1 VSTQKLNKILHLSH
15 IQVRVN
21 GSKSLRAET
30 LIITHLSLSNFR
42 NYPSLELDLPP
53 HITVLQG
60 DNAQGK
66 SNLLEAIYVL
76 ATSRSPRTYSDRE
89 LINWDAFKDEIPACR
104 ITAAVQKAG
113 SNLKLEVALSAKAAA
128 SPQSPDFFSRW
139 QPSTKGASVL
149 KRIRINGVVRHAVD
163 LIGQL
168 NVVTF
173 SVYDIDLVG
182 GEPALRRRYLDITNS
197 QIDHKY
203 LRNLQRYNR
212 VLWQRNQLLRLIAEN
227 RANPDELA
235 FWDGQLVETGA
246 YLTVQRGHTVSTL
259 DRLAQ
264 GIHSELSGEQGKLN
278 LVYFRSIDKQRGRED
293 SQIKETAE
301 VFQKALLAAREKEI
315 AQGMSLVGPHRDDL
329 RFFVDEVDAGVY
341 ASRGQQRTIALSLK
355 LAEAKFMLDTTKE
368 HPVLLLDDVLSELD
382 AQRRHHLLGSAANHE
397 QVLITTTDLDRFEQ
411 DFLAQASLFR
421 VNQGRIEPQS
431 A

>member
-1 VSTQKLNKILHLSH
+1 
-15 IQVRVN
+15 
-21 GSKSLRAET
+21 
-30 LIITHLSLSNFR
+30 LIITHLSLTNFR
-42 NYPSLELDLPP
+42 NYASLELDLPP
-53 HITVLQG
+53 HMMVLQG

-89 LINWDAFKDEIPACR
+89 LISWAALSEEIPACR
-104 ITAAVQKAG
+104 IAAGVQKTG
-113 SNLKLEVALSAKAAA
+113 SNLKLEVALSAKTAA
-128 SPQSPDFFSRW
+128 SPKSDDFFSRW
-139 QPSTKGASVL
+139 QPSTKGTAVQ
-149 KRIRINGVVRHAVD
+149 KRIRINGVVRHAAD

-212 VLWQRNQLLRLIAEN
+212 VLWQRNQLLRQIAEN
-227 RANPDELA
+227 KANSDELV
-235 FWDGQLVETGA
+235 FWNQQLVETGA
-246 YLTVQRGHTVSTL
+246 YLIVQREHTIAAL
-259 DRLAQ
+259 DHRAQ
-264 GIHSELSGEQGKLN
+264 TIHDELSGEQGKLS
-278 LVYFRSIDKQRGRED
+278 LVYFRSIDKLRGKED

-301 VFQKALLAAREKEI
+301 IFAKALTSARDKEI
-315 AQGMSLVGPHRDDL
+315 AQGISLIGPHRDDL
-329 RFFVDEVDAGVY
+329 RFFVDEVDAGVF
-341 ASRGQQRTIALSLK
+341 ASRGQQRTVALSLK
-355 LAEAKFMLDTTKE
+355 LAEAEFMLSKTGE
-368 HPVLLLDDVLSELD
+368 HPILLLDDVLSELD
-382 AQRRHHLLGSAANHE
+382 ALRRHHLLSSAAKHK
-397 QVLITTTDLDRFEQ
+397 QVIITTTDLDRFEP

-421 VNQGRIEPQS
+421 VTQGRVEPVS

>member
-1 VSTQKLNKILHLSH
+1 MHLYP

-21 GSKSLRAET
+21 DSKSLREEN
-30 LIITHLSLSNFR
+30 LIITHLSLTNFR
-42 NYPSLELDLPP
+42 NYASLEIDLPP
-53 HITVLQG
+53 HMTVLQG

-76 ATSRSPRTYSDRE
+76 ATSRSPRTYSDRD
-89 LINWDAFKDEIPACR
+89 LIHWDAFKEEIPTCR
-104 ITAAVQKAG
+104 IMAAVQKAG
-113 SNLKLEVALSAKAAA
+113 SSLKLEVALSAKAAT
-128 SPQSPDFFSRW
+128 SPQSQDFFSRW
-139 QPSTKGASVL
+139 QPSTKGSSVQ
-149 KRIRINGVVRHAVD
+149 KRIRINGVVRHPAD

-197 QIDHKY
+197 QIDHES

-227 RANPDELA
+227 KANLDELA
-235 FWDGQLVETGA
+235 FWDQQLVETGA
-246 YLTVQRGHTVSTL
+246 YLIVQREHTVAAL

-264 GIHSELSGEQGKLN
+264 GIHDELSGEQGKSN
-278 LVYFRSIDKQRGRED
+278 FVYFRSIDKQRGKED
-293 SQIKETAE
+293 SQIEETAE
-301 VFQKALLAAREKEI
+301 VFTKALQAAREKEV

-329 RFFVDEVDAGVY
+329 RFFVNEMDAGAY
-341 ASRGQQRTIALSLK
+341 ASRGQQRTVALSLK

-368 HPVLLLDDVLSELD
+368 YPILLLDDVLSELD
-382 AQRRHHLLGSAANHE
+382 AQRRHHLLNSTAKHK

-421 VNQGRIEPQS
+421 VTQGRIEQLP

>member
-1 VSTQKLNKILHLSH
+1 
-15 IQVRVN
+15 
-21 GSKSLRAET
+21 
-30 LIITHLSLSNFR
+30 LIITHLSLTNFR
-42 NYPSLELDLPP
+42 NYASLELDLPP

-66 SNLLEAIYVL
+66 SNLLEAVYIL

-89 LINWDAFKDEIPACR
+89 LINWDAFKEEIPTCR
-104 ITAAVQKAG
+104 ITALVQKDDN
-113 SNLKLEVALSAKAAA
+113 SLKLEVALSAKSAA
-128 SPQSPDFFSRW
+128 SAKSADFFSRW
-139 QPSTKGASVL
+139 QPPARGASVQ
-149 KRIRINGVVRHAVD
+149 KRIRINGVVRYAAD

-182 GEPALRRRYLDITNS
+182 GEPALRRRYLDITNC

-212 VLWQRNQLLRLIAEN
+212 VLWQRNQLLRLISEN
-227 RANPDELA
+227 KANPDELA
-235 FWDGQLVETGA
+235 FWDQQLVETGA
-246 YLTVQRGHTVSTL
+246 YLTVQRERTVAAL

-278 LVYFRSIDKQRGRED
+278 LLYFRSIDKQRGKED
-293 SQIKETAE
+293 PQINETAE
-301 VFQKALLAAREKEI
+301 AFTKALQAAREKEI

-329 RFFVDEVDAGVY
+329 RFFVDEMDAGVY
-341 ASRGQQRTIALSLK
+341 SSRGQQRTVALSLK

-382 AQRRHHLLGSAANHE
+382 ARRRHHLLDSAAKHG
-397 QVLITTTDLDRFEQ
+397 QVIITTTDLDRFEQ
-411 DFLAQASLFR
+411 DFLAQAYLFR
-421 VNQGRIEPQS
+421 VAQGKIEPLS

>member
-1 VSTQKLNKILHLSH
+1 
-15 IQVRVN
+15 
-21 GSKSLRAET
+21 
-30 LIITHLSLSNFR
+30 LIITHLGLTNFR
-42 NYPSLELDLPP
+42 NYASLELELPP

-89 LINWDAFKDEIPACR
+89 LINWEAFKEEIPACR
-104 ITAAVQKAG
+104 ITAKVQKVKT
-113 SNLKLEVALSAKAAA
+113 SLTLEIALSTKAAT
-128 SPQSPDFFSRW
+128 PQEVESLFTSRQAALKA
-139 QPSTKGASVL
+139 QPIQ
-149 KRIRINGVVRHAVD
+149 KRVKINGVIRRSVD

-197 QIDHKY
+197 QIDNKY

-212 VLWQRNQLLRLIAEN
+212 LLWQRNQLLRQIAEN
-227 RANPDELA
+227 KASPDELV
-235 FWDGQLVETGA
+235 FWDQQLVETGT
-246 YLTVQRGHTVSTL
+246 YLIVQREHMIAPL

-264 GIHSELSGEQGKLN
+264 DIHSKLSGERGKLS
-278 LVYFRSIDKQRGRED
+278 LVYFRSIDKQKGKED
-293 SQIKETAE
+293 SQISETTEIFA
-301 VFQKALLAAREKEI
+301 KALTAARDKEI
-315 AQGMSLVGPHRDDL
+315 AQGVSLIGPHRDDL
-329 RFFVDEVDAGVY
+329 RFFINEVDAGVF
-341 ASRGQQRTIALSLK
+341 ASRGQQRTAALSLK
-355 LAEAKFMLDTTKE
+355 LAEAEFMLNKTGE
-368 HPVLLLDDVLSELD
+368 HPILLLDDVLSELD
-382 AQRRHHLLGSAANHE
+382 ALRRHHLLSSAAKRE
-397 QVLITTTDLDRFEQ
+397 QVIITTTDLDRFEG

-421 VNQGRIEPQS
+421 VTQGQIEPLS

>member
-1 VSTQKLNKILHLSH
+1 LHLSH
-15 IQVRVN
+15 IQVRVI
-21 GSKSLRAET
+21 GSEFLREET
-30 LIITHLSLSNFR
+30 LIITHLSLTNFR
-42 NYPSLELDLPP
+42 NYASLELDLPP

-89 LINWDAFKDEIPACR
+89 LINWDAFKEEIPACR
-104 ITAAVQKAG
+104 IAASVQKAG
-113 SNLKLEVALSAKAAA
+113 NNLNLEVALSAKSGA
-128 SPQSPDFFSRW
+128 SPQSADFFSKW
-139 QPSTKGASVL
+139 QPPARGASVQ
-149 KRIRINGVVRHAVD
+149 KRIRINGVVRYAAD

-212 VLWQRNQLLRLIAEN
+212 VLWQRNQLLRLISEN
-227 RANPDELA
+227 KAKPDELA
-235 FWDGQLVETGA
+235 FWDQQLVETGA
-246 YLTVQRGHTVSTL
+246 YLMVQREHTVAAL
-259 DRLAQ
+259 AKLAQ
-264 GIHSELSGEQGKLN
+264 DIHSELSGELGKLN
-278 LVYFRSIDKQRGRED
+278 IVYFRTIDKQRGKED
-293 SQIKETAE
+293 SRVEETAE
-301 VFQKALLAAREKEI
+301 VFTKALQAAREKEM

-329 RFFVDEVDAGVY
+329 RFFVDEMDAGVY
-341 ASRGQQRTIALSLK
+341 ASRGQQRTVALSLK
-355 LAEAKFMLDTTKE
+355 LAEARFMLDTTKE

-382 AQRRHHLLGSAANHE
+382 ARRRHHLLDSAARHE
-397 QVLITTTDLDRFEQ
+397 QVIITTTDLDRFEQ

-421 VNQGRIEPQS
+421 VTQGRIEKLS
-431 A
+431 N

>member
-1 VSTQKLNKILHLSH
+1 
-15 IQVRVN
+15 
-21 GSKSLRAET
+21 
-30 LIITHLSLSNFR
+30 LIITHLSLTNFR
-42 NYPSLELDLPP
+42 NYASLELDLPP
-53 HITVLQG
+53 HMMVLQG

-89 LINWDAFKDEIPACR
+89 LINWAAFTEEIPTCR
-104 ITAAVQKAG
+104 IAAGVQKAG

-128 SPQSPDFFSRW
+128 VPQPEDFFSRW
-139 QPSTKGASVL
+139 QPSTKGTAAQ
-149 KRIRINGVVRHAVD
+149 KRIRINGVVRHAAD

-212 VLWQRNQLLRLIAEN
+212 VLWQRNQLLRQIAEN
-227 RANPDELA
+227 KASPDELV
-235 FWDGQLVETGA
+235 FWDQQLVETGA
-246 YLTVQRGHTVSTL
+246 YLIVQREHTVAAL

-264 GIHSELSGEQGKLN
+264 GIHDELSGEQGKSN
-278 LVYFRSIDKQRGRED
+278 FVYFRSIDKQRGKED
-293 SQIKETAE
+293 SQTKETAE
-301 VFQKALLAAREKEI
+301 IFTKALQTAREKEI

-329 RFFVDEVDAGVY
+329 RFFVNEVDAGAY
-341 ASRGQQRTIALSLK
+341 ASRGQQRTVALSLK
-355 LAEAKFMLDTTKE
+355 LAEAKFMLDTIKE

-382 AQRRHHLLGSAANHE
+382 SRRRHHLLNSTAKLE
-397 QVLITTTDLDRFEQ
+397 QVIITTTDLDRFEQ

-421 VNQGRIEPQS
+421 MTQGQIEPL
-431 A
+431 

>member
-1 VSTQKLNKILHLSH
+1 MRILHLSH

-21 GSKSLRAET
+21 GSKSLREET
-30 LIITHLSLSNFR
+30 LIITHLSLTNFR
-42 NYPSLELDLPP
+42 NYAGLEFNLPP
-53 HITVLQG
+53 HTTVMQG

-89 LINWDAFKDEIPACR
+89 LINWDAFQEEIPACR
-104 ITAAVQKAG
+104 IAASVQKAG
-113 SNLKLEVALSAKAAA
+113 SSLKLEVALSAKAAA

-139 QPSTKGASVL
+139 PPSTKGASVQ
-149 KRIRINGVVRHAVD
+149 KRIRINGIVRHAAD

-227 RANPDELA
+227 TANPDELA
-235 FWDGQLVETGA
+235 FWDQQLVETGT
-246 YLTVQRGHTVSTL
+246 YLTVQREHTVAIL

-264 GIHSELSGEQGKLN
+264 GIHDELSGGQGKLS
-278 LVYFRSIDKQRGRED
+278 LAYFRSIDKQRGKED
-293 SQIKETAE
+293 SQVKETAE
-301 VFQKALLAAREKEI
+301 VFTKALQVAREKEI

-329 RFFVDEVDAGVY
+329 RFFVDEVDAGGY
-341 ASRGQQRTIALSLK
+341 TSRGQQRTIALSLK

-382 AQRRHHLLGSAANHE
+382 ARRRHHLLGSAANLE
-397 QVLITTTDLDRFEQ
+397 QVIITTTDLDRFEQ
-411 DFLAQASLFR
+411 DFLAQVSLFR
-421 VNQGRIEPQS
+421 VTQGRIEPQL

>member
-1 VSTQKLNKILHLSH
+1 M
-15 IQVRVN
+15 
-21 GSKSLRAET
+21 
-30 LIITHLSLSNFR
+30 IITHLSLTNFR
-42 NYPSLELDLPP
+42 NYVSLELDLPP

-66 SNLLEAIYVL
+66 SNLLEAIYIL
-76 ATSRSPRTYSDRE
+76 ATSRSPRTASDRE
-89 LINWDAFKDEIPACR
+89 LINWDAFKEEIPACR
-104 ITAAVQKAG
+104 IASVVQKAG

-128 SPQSPDFFSRW
+128 SPPSEDFFSRW
-139 QPSTKGASVL
+139 QPSTKGTPVQ
-149 KRIRINGVVRHAVD
+149 KRIRINGVVRHAAD

-197 QIDHKY
+197 QIDYKY

-212 VLWQRNQLLRLIAEN
+212 VLWQRNQLLRMIAEN
-227 RANPDELA
+227 KANSDELT
-235 FWDGQLVETGA
+235 FWDQQLVETGA
-246 YLTVQRGHTVSTL
+246 YLIVQREHTVTAL

-264 GIHSELSGEQGKLN
+264 GIHDELSGSQGKLN
-278 LVYFRSIDKQRGRED
+278 LVYFRSIDKQRGKED
-293 SQIKETAE
+293 SQVKETAE
-301 VFQKALLAAREKEI
+301 VFIKTLQAARDKEI

-329 RFFVDEVDAGVY
+329 RFFVNEVDAGIY
-341 ASRGQQRTIALSLK
+341 ASRGQQRTVALSLK
-355 LAEAKFMLDTTKE
+355 LAEAKFMLSATKE
-368 HPVLLLDDVLSELD
+368 HPILLLDDVLSELD
-382 AQRRHHLLGSAANHE
+382 ARRRHHLLSSAANYQ

-411 DFLAQASLFR
+411 DFLMQASLSK
-421 VNQGRIEPQS
+421 VAQGRIEPLS